1 MKNFEEFKTRFQ
13 NGEFDE
19 YFKEVSS
26 PEDVVELAEKLGY
39 DVSFDD
45 IASTELD
52 EDKLELVA
60 GGKNDNTYVTEH
72 KNEIHGNG
80 NTQIT
85 F

>member
-1 MKNFEEFKTRFQ
+1 MKNFEEFKTRFE

-26 PEDVVELAEKLGY
+26 PEDVVELAKKLGY
-39 DVSFDD
+39 DVSLDD

-72 KNEIHGNG
+72 TNEINGNN